1 MAIRLIKIKAVA
13 INLLSQP
20 RFAQSIAMNTHLKGG
35 GDCNIDQWRLPSTP
49 KQQTAGASLHK

>member
-20 RFAQSIAMNTHLKGG
+20 RFAQSIAMKFAIKV
-35 GDCNIDQWRLPSTP
+35 CV
-49 KQQTAGASLHK
+49 